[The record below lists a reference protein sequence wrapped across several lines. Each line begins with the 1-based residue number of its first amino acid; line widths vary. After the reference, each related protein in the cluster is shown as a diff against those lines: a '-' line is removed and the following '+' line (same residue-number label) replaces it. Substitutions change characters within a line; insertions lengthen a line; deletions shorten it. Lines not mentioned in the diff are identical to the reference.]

1 MDKKFLDKVLKQI
14 VRETIV
20 DHEEEVVYT
29 PFGPH
34 YYFIYFHRSPPNSS
48 YFNTHCKDIYGLNKE
63 ETDYVWYGYRKIIKN
78 KIGG

>member
-1 MDKKFLDKVLKQI
+1 MDKKFLDKVLEQI

-20 DHEEEVVYT
+20 GHEEEVVYT

-34 YYFIYFHRSPPNSS
+34 YYFIYFYSAPPNSQ

-63 ETDYVWYGYRKIIKN
+63 ETDYVWNGYRKIIKN
-78 KIGG
+78 QGK